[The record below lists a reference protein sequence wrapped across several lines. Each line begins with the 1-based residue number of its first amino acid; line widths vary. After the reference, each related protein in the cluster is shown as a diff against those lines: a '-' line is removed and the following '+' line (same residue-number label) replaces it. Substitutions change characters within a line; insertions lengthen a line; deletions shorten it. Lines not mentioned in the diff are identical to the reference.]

1 MTALF
6 SGWFFFPKMKDI
18 QSKVLDEKKNV
29 GDRIQTQR
37 RPLLQYKQ
45 ISIMEDRVKQVLCL
59 SN

>member
-1 MTALF
+1 
-6 SGWFFFPKMKDI
+6 MKDI